1 MELLFG
7 RFPHLVE
14 NIFSLLDA
22 ETLFHCSRI
31 DKIWNGNLEEY
42 RCYLVK
48 KIQKHLKNPS
58 IINGTPSDF
67 DKEEGQIRG
76 IYPAVVYPTRDKR
89 RNFTVEQ
96 LPLVVLVQFMK
107 YFCNSEIKDRELNF
121 RILCTKNTSVIMGV
135 FIKEAPNSLGNS
147 LAACK
152 ALVHTGLGFA
162 NFTTVQSTRRF
173 C

>member
-31 DKIWNGNLEEY
+31 DKIWNENLGEY

-67 DKEEGQIRG
+67 DEEEGQIRG

-96 LPLVVLVQFMK
+96 LPL
-107 YFCNSEIKDRELNF
+107 SEGF
-121 RILCTKNTSVIMGV
+121 RVEQNYTQQLSLSADAS
-135 FIKEAPNSLGNS
+135 EAR
-147 LAACK
+147 LAFFEKRK
-152 ALVHTGLGFA
+152 ASFK
-162 NFTTVQSTRRF
+162 
-173 C
+173 